1 VDELVENIEKLDDGL
16 REMTEI
22 RDGYKKRYLEEREA
36 RKDLQKDIR
45 RIRKECKAQ
54 VDWARQSQN

>member
-1 VDELVENIEKLDDGL
+1 MDQLVENIGKLDDTL

-54 VDWARQSQN
+54 VDWARQS

>member
-1 VDELVENIEKLDDGL
+1 MGNIEKLDDSL

-36 RKDLQKDIR
+36 RKDLQRDIR
-45 RIRKECKAQ
+45 RIKKECKA
-54 VDWARQSQN
+54 